1 MVENAADWQQKTLTM
16 SILVNSSTQV
26 ICQGITGRQATFYV
40 ERAISSGT
48 RMVGGVRPGKGGGR
62 HLGLPV
68 FDSVKQA
75 KADTGADTTVI
86 FVPKESAASAMIEA
100 IEAEMALIVC
110 ISEHIPVLDMINVV
124 HVLKQS
130 KSTLIGPNSPGII
143 TPDGCRI
150 GIMPAEIFRKGRV
163 GVVSRSSTLT
173 YEAVWQTT
181 ETGLGQSTCVG
192 IGGDPVH
199 GMSFVDCL
207 KLFNDDPQTDGM
219 VMIGE
224 IGGTEEEQAA
234 QYLSENAWSKPV
246 VAYIAGQHA
255 PSERRMGHASAI
267 IEHNAGS
274 ATGKMTLLADAGV
287 TIVESPVN
295 IGATIFDRLESKNT
309 D

>member
-1 MVENAADWQQKTLTM
+1 M
-16 SILVNSSTQV
+16 SILVDSSTCV
-26 ICQGITGRQATFYV
+26 ICQGITGNQATFYV

-75 KADTGADTTVI
+75 KAETKADTTVI
-86 FVPKESAASAMIEA
+86 FVPRESAASAMIEA

-110 ISEHIPVLDMINVV
+110 ISEHIPILDMVNVV
-124 HVLKQS
+124 RILKQGN
-130 KSTLIGPNSPGII
+130 STLIGPNSPGII
-143 TPDGCRI
+143 TPNGCRI
-150 GIMPAEIFRKGRV
+150 GIMPAEIFKTGRV

-173 YEAVWQTT
+173 YEAVSQTT
-181 ETGLGQSTCVG
+181 AMGLGQSTCVG

-199 GMSFVDCL
+199 GINFVDCL
-207 KLFNDDPQTDGM
+207 KLFNDDVQTDGI
-219 VMIGE
+219 VLIGE

-234 QYLSENAWSKPV
+234 RYLSENSCSKPV

-274 ATGKMTLLADAGV
+274 AAGKMALLAQAGV
-287 TIVESPVN
+287 TVVESPVN
-295 IGATIFDRLESKNT
+295 IGATIFDILKSKNT

>member
-1 MVENAADWQQKTLTM
+1 M
-16 SILVNSSTQV
+16 SILVDYSTCV
-26 ICQGITGRQATFYV
+26 ICQGITGNQATFYV

-75 KADTGADTTVI
+75 KAETKADTTVI
-86 FVPKESAASAMIEA
+86 FVPRESAASAMIEA

-110 ISEHIPVLDMINVV
+110 ISEHIPILDMVNVV
-124 HVLKQS
+124 RVLKQG

-143 TPDGCRI
+143 TPNGCRI
-150 GIMPAEIFRKGRV
+150 GIMPAEIFKTGRV

-173 YEAVWQTT
+173 YEAVSQTT
-181 ETGLGQSTCVG
+181 AVGLGQSTCVG

-199 GMSFVDCL
+199 GINFVDCL
-207 KLFNDDPQTDGM
+207 KLFNDDAQTDGI
-219 VMIGE
+219 VLIGE

-234 QYLSENAWSKPV
+234 RYLSEISCSKPV

-274 ATGKMTLLADAGV
+274 AAGKMALLAQAGV
-287 TIVESPVN
+287 TVVESPVH
-295 IGATIFDRLESKNT
+295 IGATIFDILKSKNT